1 MKLPKYRIKEIE
13 KLYKYS
19 KEVYNLYFQIKDY
32 LINNLE
38 LDEESIIDNL
48 NSIVNND
55 MSAEDMLDYLK
66 EELEDK

>member
-13 KLYKYS
+13 KLCKYS

>member
-55 MSAEDMLDYLK
+55 M
-66 EELEDK
+66 